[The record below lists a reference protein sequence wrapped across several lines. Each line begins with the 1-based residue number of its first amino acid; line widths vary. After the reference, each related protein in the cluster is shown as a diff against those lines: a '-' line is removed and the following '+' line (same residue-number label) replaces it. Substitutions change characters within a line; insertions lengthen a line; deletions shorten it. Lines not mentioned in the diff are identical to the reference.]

1 MERSRRFSA
10 QLERRISEVAGRTG
24 AEAKNVFLRLVSHR
38 EVNLIL
44 ASIIVFSSLY
54 VTFVSVLNRPFMHP
68 LVYEEDN
75 LTETYTVEEP
85 SLISAGDQYV
95 NSTMSVFILWLSA
108 LIIGSIFQFIKLPNL
123 LGVLLTGIAY
133 KNIPLFDGLL
143 FIDERWNRFFRKA
156 ALTVILIRAGIGLDP
171 EKLKRTKSAVF
182 RLGIISTL
190 CEAGAIVLTSHF
202 IFGISLR
209 MSILF
214 GIILAATSPAVTIP
228 AMLDLIKNG
237 YGSSSGVPTALLAS
251 CTIDNMTCIAGY
263 SVSVALIFTT
273 VKITYEMAITFTTIV
288 LSVVGGVVGGRVLW
302 VFPHEGSHHVHFTRG
317 VLLISVCLALN
328 YGTLAIECPSAGVI
342 ATVILS
348 MVASMRWRYDTPG
361 KYKEAESL
369 ALMWNFFAMQIM
381 FSLIGYEFDFRKI
394 HTRTVFKAFAI
405 LGVGTVVRIIAVF
418 LLSFGCGLRLAEQ
431 FFMSVSFLSKATL
444 QAALAP
450 QVVERSEGTSMHK
463 EAVLV
468 MATCVIGI
476 IIMAPIG
483 QVIIQLLGQIILSPK
498 TVNKGRV
505 FAQHKAQINGQNS
518 VEHPAPTRQR
528 SSVCSLGQI
537 EEQDEVST

>member
-10 QLERRISEVAGRTG
+10 QLERRISVVAERTG
-24 AEAKNVFLRLVSHR
+24 TGAKNVLLRLVSHR
-38 EVNLIL
+38 EVNLVL
-44 ASIIVFSSLY
+44 ASIIIFSSLY
-54 VTFVSVLNRPFMHP
+54 ITFVSVLNRPFMHP

-75 LTETYTVEEP
+75 STETYTEQEQ
-85 SLISAGDQYV
+85 SFMSTRDQYV
-95 NSTMSVFILWLSA
+95 NSTMSIFILWLSSI
-108 LIIGSIFQFIKLPNL
+108 IIGSIFQFIRLPNL
-123 LGVLLTGIAY
+123 IGVLLTGIAY

-171 EKLKRTKSAVF
+171 EKLRRTKGAVF

-190 CEAGAIVLTSHF
+190 CEAGAIILASYF
-202 IFGISLR
+202 LFGISGR

-228 AMLDLIKNG
+228 TMLDLIKNG
-237 YGSSSGVPTALLAS
+237 YGSSSLVPTALLAS
-251 CTIDNMTCIAGY
+251 CAIDNMTCIAGY

-288 LSVVGGVVGGRVLW
+288 LSVVGGIIGGRILW

-317 VLLISVCLALN
+317 VLLLSVCLALN

-342 ATVILS
+342 ATVLLS
-348 MVASMRWRYDTPG
+348 MVASVKWRNDTPG
-361 KYKEAESL
+361 KFKEAEAL
-369 ALMWNFFAMQIM
+369 AQMWNFFSMQIM

-394 HTRTVFKAFAI
+394 HARTVFKALAI
-405 LGVGTVVRIIAVF
+405 LGVGTVARIIAVF
-418 LLSFGCGLRLAEQ
+418 FLSFGSGLRLVEQ
-431 FFMSVSFLSKATL
+431 FFMSLAFLSKATL

-450 QVVERSEGTSMHK
+450 QVVERSEGTPMHK
-463 EAVLV
+463 DAVLF

-483 QVIIQLLGQIILSPK
+483 QITLQLLGPIVLQRK
-498 TVNKGRV
+498 DGNKIHV
-505 FAQHKAQINGQNS
+505 FACHKIQANGPNS
-518 VEHPAPTRQR
+518 FEHSTSGRRPG
-528 SSVCSLGQI
+528 SIGSLELI
-537 EEQDEVST
+537 EENDEAST

>member
-1 MERSRRFSA
+1 
-10 QLERRISEVAGRTG
+10 
-24 AEAKNVFLRLVSHR
+24 
-38 EVNLIL
+38 
-44 ASIIVFSSLY
+44 
-54 VTFVSVLNRPFMHP
+54 
-68 LVYEEDN
+68 
-75 LTETYTVEEP
+75 
-85 SLISAGDQYV
+85 
-95 NSTMSVFILWLSA
+95 
-108 LIIGSIFQFIKLPNL
+108 
-123 LGVLLTGIAY
+123 
-133 KNIPLFDGLL
+133 
-143 FIDERWNRFFRKA
+143 
-156 ALTVILIRAGIGLDP
+156 
-171 EKLKRTKSAVF
+171 
-182 RLGIISTL
+182 
-190 CEAGAIVLTSHF
+190 
-202 IFGISLR
+202 

-348 MVASMRWRYDTPG
+348 MVASMRWSENAFCFLHLQ
-361 KYKEAESL
+361 YKEAESL

-483 QVIIQLLGQIILSPK
+483 TLYTLFAAI
-498 TVNKGRV
+498 V
-505 FAQHKAQINGQNS
+505 FD
-518 VEHPAPTRQR
+518 
-528 SSVCSLGQI
+528 CSLLNI
-537 EEQDEVST
+537 FFKC